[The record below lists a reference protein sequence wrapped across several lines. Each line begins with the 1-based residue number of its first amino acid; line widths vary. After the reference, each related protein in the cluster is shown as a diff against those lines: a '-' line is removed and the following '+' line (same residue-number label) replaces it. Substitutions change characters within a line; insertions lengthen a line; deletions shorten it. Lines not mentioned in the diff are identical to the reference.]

1 MSGGSILALI
11 GSLIALIGPIALP
24 FITVDEEEVA
34 FRSFEVMTGQGSLAL
49 ALVMAAISA
58 LILTKRK
65 QKLGWVVS
73 ILSLLQVALM
83 TYTYQNVWVL
93 TPCVANELTLC
104 DEATGGLIYQTL
116 VTLDWGLALVV
127 IGSIM
132 AVFGGLV
139 AVAAHPE
146 YAKDQRFLKVMLT
159 WEGTII
165 YEKVMFDGATVTVGE
180 DNDNTLQIAANGMS
194 KHDLLKSKG
203 DGSWALSVPSS
214 VSGGTLRING
224 EGKDAK
230 ELSDTDIK
238 RGDNGVLHFEN
249 DVDVVF
255 AFTGA
260 ESAVI
265 GGTSDRGGVAM
276 AISFS
281 ICAALV
287 LMFLV
292 TALLNHKDK
301 NRRALEENLEQ
312 RQRELI
318 EVTLEE
324 QEEES
329 DEEELDG
336 DEEDTT
342 GKKASGEEGKFG
354 DADTDPNKQ
363 SKVPK
368 MDGKMVDKIDVKNL
382 GIAKVLGGQQAL
394 TGALGTIMA
403 GDTGAL
409 NSKCAV
415 AMSGEGGELVI
426 GHGSGGM
433 GFRGTGG
440 GGGGTAG
447 YGRIHGLGAIDTGG
461 GTGRNA
467 NVGIGRKKRKRVAR
481 LKIAGGRSTGGC
493 DKGNIAKN
501 VRRRAAALR
510 ACYERQLMS
519 RPNLKGKVTM
529 QWTINQEGKVIRPK
543 MVTNTI
549 KNNAVTDCVK
559 RTVARIRFKK
569 PEAGICVIQWPF
581 VFAPG

>member
-11 GSLIALIGPIALP
+11 GATLALLGPILMP

-34 FRSFEVMTGQGSLAL
+34 FRSFEVLTGQGSLLIAL
-49 ALVMAAISA
+49 LTAAGAAIV
-58 LILTKRK
+58 LQKRK
-65 QKLGWVVS
+65 QNMGWLVS
-73 ILSLLQVALM
+73 IGSLLQIGLM
-83 TYTYQNVWVL
+83 AWTYQNVWAL
-93 TPCVANELTLC
+93 TPCQSAGLSLC
-104 DEATGGLIYQTL
+104 DPETGGLIDQTL
-116 VTLDWGLALVV
+116 VTLDWGVALVS
-127 IGSIM
+127 IGS
-132 AVFGGLV
+132 VLSLFGGLIV
-139 AVAAHPE
+139 AAAHPE

-165 YEKVMFDGATVTVGE
+165 YERVLFEPAPVTVGE
-180 DNDNTLQIAANGMS
+180 EDGNMFQVAARGLS
-194 KHDLLKSKG
+194 KHVLLKPGAEGYALDIPKGISGQVNVGGEVKDAASLNSVDLKKG
-203 DGSWALSVPSS
+203 DS
-214 VSGGTLRING
+214 
-224 EGKDAK
+224 
-230 ELSDTDIK
+230 
-238 RGDNGVLHFEN
+238 GVLSFEN
-249 DVDVVF
+249 DVDLVF

-260 ESAVI
+260 ETAII
-265 GGTSDRGGVAM
+265 GGSSDRGGAAF
-276 AISFS
+276 AISFAVCS
-281 ICAALV
+281 AVIMMMLV
-287 LMFLV
+287 S
-292 TALLNHKDK
+292 ALLSVKARDRK
-301 NRRALEENLEQ
+301 EVEENLEKKAK
-312 RQRELI
+312 ELI

-324 QEEES
+324 QQQEET
-329 DEEELDG
+329 EELEG
-336 DEEDTT
+336 EEEDTT

-354 DADTDPNKQ
+354 DAQVDPNKQ

-409 NSKCAV
+409 NSKMAV

-467 NVGIGRKKRKRVAR
+467 NVGIGRKSAKKVASV
-481 LKIAGGRSTGGC
+481 KIATGQSTGGC
-493 DKGNIAKN
+493 DKGDIAKN
-501 VRRRAAALR
+501 VKVRAAALR
-510 ACYERQLMS
+510 SCYEMQLMS
-519 RPNLKGKVTM
+519 KPTLQGKITA
-529 QWTINQEGKVIRPK
+529 QWTIDTEGAVKNPK
-543 MVTNTI
+543 IVSDTMS
-549 KNNAVTDCVK
+549 NAAVSDCVT
-559 RTVARIRFKK
+559 RTIGRIRFKK

>member
-11 GSLIALIGPIALP
+11 GSALALLGPIILP
-24 FITVDEEEVA
+24 FIFVDEEEIA
-34 FRSFEVMTGQGSLAL
+34 FQSYEVLTGQAS
-49 ALVMAAISA
+49 LVMALAMGALSAI
-58 LILTKRK
+58 ILQKRK
-65 QKLGWVVS
+65 QKLGWIVS
-73 ILSLLQVALM
+73 ILSLAQIAAMV
-83 TYTYQNVWVL
+83 YTYQNVWTL
-93 TPCVANELTLC
+93 TPCAAGGLSLC
-104 DEATGGLIYQTL
+104 DATTGGLIDQTL

-127 IGSIM
+127 FGSVM
-132 AVFGGLV
+132 SVFGGLV

-146 YAKDQRFLKVMLT
+146 YEKSSRFLKVMLT

-165 YEKVMFDGATVTVGE
+165 YEKVMFEAAPVTIGEQDNNTFQLAAKGLQKHTLFKPATGDAWTLDIPSDVKGQLKIGGE
-180 DNDNTLQIAANGMS
+180 AKDPSTMN
-194 KHDLLKSKG
+194 
-203 DGSWALSVPSS
+203 SVE
-214 VSGGTLRING
+214 V
-224 EGKDAK
+224 
-230 ELSDTDIK
+230 K
-238 RGDNGVLHFEN
+238 RGDAGVLSFEN

-260 ESAVI
+260 EAAVI
-265 GGTSDRGGVAM
+265 GGSSDKGSVAM
-276 AISFS
+276 AVSFA
-281 ICAALV
+281 ICAALM
-287 LMFLV
+287 LAFLT
-292 TALLNHKDK
+292 TALLNQKAHSRK
-301 NRRALEENLEQ
+301 AVEENLE
-312 RQRELI
+312 RRSRELI

-324 QEEES
+324 QEQS
-329 DEEELDG
+329 DEEELEGED
-336 DEEDTT
+336 EDTT
-342 GKKASGEEGKFG
+342 AKKASGEEGKFG

-368 MDGKMVDKIDVKNL
+368 LDGKMVDKIDVKNL

-409 NSKCAV
+409 NSKMAV

-433 GFRGTGG
+433 GFRGTGS
-440 GGGGTAG
+440 GGGGTGG

-467 NVGIGRKKRKRVAR
+467 NIGIGRKKRKKVAKLR
-481 LKIAGGRSTGGC
+481 LSGGRSSGGC
-493 DKGNIAKN
+493 DKGDIAKN

-519 RPNLKGKVTM
+519 KPNLKGKVTV
-529 QWTINQEGKVIRPK
+529 QWTINQEGKVTRPK
-543 MVTNTI
+543 TVTNTI
-549 KNNAVTDCVK
+549 KNASVTDCVM
-559 RTVARIRFKK
+559 RTIKRIRFKK